1 MADESF
7 HELFVDQLRDLY
19 DAEQQI
25 IRALP
30 DVIEAVTDGDLRT
43 ALEHHLEQTAGHVVR
58 LDRIFG
64 ELGETAT
71 GKTCKGMEGLLK
83 EGEEAIAEHSGGFPL
98 DALIIAGAQ
107 RIEHYEIS
115 GYGTAK
121 SWADEL
127 GHDEAADLLD
137 ETLEEEAAADEKLT
151 SIATGGLI
159 SEGVNREAAAR

>member
-1 MADESF
+1 MPHQSF
-7 HELFVDQLRDLY
+7 HEIFVDQLRDLY
-19 DAEQQI
+19 DAERQI
-25 IRALP
+25 TRALP
-30 DVIEAVTDGDLRT
+30 DVIEAVTDDDLRE
-43 ALEHHLEQTAGHVVR
+43 ALEHHLELTSGHVVR

-64 ELGETAT
+64 DLGETAT

-83 EGEEAIAEHSGGFPL
+83 EGEEAIAEHSAGFPL

-121 SWADEL
+121 TWANEL
-127 GHDEAADLLD
+127 GYDEAAGLLD

-159 SEGVNREAAAR
+159 SGGVNQEAAAG